1 MLTEK
6 IREEII
12 NVAFIA
18 EKPAGRVSKDEFAK
32 EYIEPINVIDED
44 DNIIGLEYKGLCHSL
59 GLRHEAVFVLF
70 ISPDGKMLLE
80 REKSGSD
87 AEPDLLDVVVEG
99 HVGANEDMGACAV
112 RKMKEKFDF
121 NPEIGRMKFI
131 TSYNRNSPLSLS
143 QTREI
148 NNERR
153 FLFKY
158 FVSDAEMAELSGAFP
173 VKDKKND
180 ASTLDWYEKGDVL
193 EAIDMGRT
201 TDELLMSFIHYL
213 VYKLPDS
220 EIRIG

>member
-6 IREEII
+6 IREEIV

-18 EKPAGRVSKDEFAK
+18 EKPAGHVSKDEFAK

-44 DNIIGLEYKGLCHSL
+44 DNVIGLEYKGLCHSL

-70 ISPDGKMLLE
+70 ISPDEKMLLQS
-80 REKSGSD
+80 EKSRSD
-87 AEPDLLDVVVEG
+87 AEPDLLDVAVEG
-99 HVGANEDMGACAV
+99 HVGANEDIGACAV

-131 TSYNRNSPLSLS
+131 SSYNRNSPLSLS
-143 QTREI
+143 RTREI

-158 FVSDAEMAELSGAFP
+158 FVSDSEMAGLLGSFP
-173 VKDKKND
+173 MKDKKNETL
-180 ASTLDWYEKGDVL
+180 TLDWYEKGDVL
-193 EAIDMGRT
+193 KAIDMGKA

>member
-18 EKPAGRVSKDEFAK
+18 EKPAGHVSKDEFAK

-87 AEPDLLDVVVEG
+87 AEPALLDVVVEG

-131 TSYNRNSPLSLS
+131 TSYNRNSPISLS

-158 FVSDAEMAELSGAFP
+158 FVSDSEMAELSGAFP

-180 ASTLDWYEKGDVL
+180 ASTLDWYESRDVL
-193 EAIDMGRT
+193 KAIDMGRT

-213 VYKLPDS
+213 VYNLPDS

>member
-18 EKPAGRVSKDEFAK
+18 EKPAGRMSKDEFAK

-87 AEPDLLDVVVEG
+87 AEPDV
-99 HVGANEDMGACAV
+99 A
-112 RKMKEKFDF
+112 
-121 NPEIGRMKFI
+121 GRR
-131 TSYNRNSPLSLS
+131 SRGPC
-143 QTREI
+143 
-148 NNERR
+148 
-153 FLFKY
+153 
-158 FVSDAEMAELSGAFP
+158 
-173 VKDKKND
+173 
-180 ASTLDWYEKGDVL
+180 
-193 EAIDMGRT
+193 GRQ
-201 TDELLMSFIHYL
+201 
-213 VYKLPDS
+213 
-220 EIRIG
+220 